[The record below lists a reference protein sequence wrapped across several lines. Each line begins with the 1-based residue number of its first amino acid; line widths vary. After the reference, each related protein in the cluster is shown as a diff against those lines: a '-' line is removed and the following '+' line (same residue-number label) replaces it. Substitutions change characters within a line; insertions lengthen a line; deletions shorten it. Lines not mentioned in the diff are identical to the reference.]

1 LALGG
6 RRETIPSL
14 TRFFAEESMF
24 TKSFLKWC
32 PVRRDTVASCAGSA
46 VLVLIALV
54 GCRKTE
60 PTEAAR
66 AEPSSIPKPGQP
78 KPTIPKPGE
87 PKPSSTPKPGEP
99 KVNTGSKA
107 ATPDWI
113 ERFTVE
119 GGDGHKE
126 GILAV
131 HFSPDGA
138 TLASLSRDS
147 EVKLWDTASGRL
159 KRTINLKTQASG
171 LAFSPD
177 GTGLAV
183 GSVGTA
189 VTVLDPRTGE
199 VSRSF
204 QNPNAPAV
212 VRINGGIR
220 TLAYSHD
227 GNTLAA
233 GGDDQVVTLWDTATG
248 AVRHTLKTGMYTVW
262 CVTFSRDGKT
272 VVAAGGGADAGKIV
286 RWDVHTGAER
296 DSVKEK
302 EILYSVAL
310 SPDGAL
316 LASASGNEF
325 KIRDAAK
332 LTGLVTFRG
341 DDWGTNT
348 GADFVA
354 FYADGTRLVAGNGDQ
369 FKGGTLKFYD
379 VTSRRER
386 GSFTSVHVPAC
397 VAISA
402 DGRLLAVGSRTGF
415 PTDFSTADLKGTPPK
430 LMLWEAAAKTA
441 P

>member
-1 LALGG
+1 MPPL
-6 RRETIPSL
+6 PKY
-14 TRFFAEESMF
+14 FVEESMF
-24 TKSFLKWC
+24 TESFLRWC
-32 PVRRDTVASCAGSA
+32 PVRRDAVASCAGST

-60 PTEAAR
+60 PTETAR
-66 AEPSSIPKPGQP
+66 AEPSSISKPGDP
-78 KPTIPKPGE
+78 KSG
-87 PKPSSTPKPGEP
+87 STPKPGEP

-107 ATPDWI
+107 ATPDWV

-126 GILAV
+126 TILAV

-147 EVKLWDTASGRL
+147 TVKLWDTASGRL
-159 KRTINLKTQASG
+159 KRTINLKTESSG
-171 LAFSPD
+171 LAYSPD
-177 GTGLAV
+177 GTALAV
-183 GSVGTA
+183 GSLGTT

-204 QNPNAPAV
+204 QNPKAPAV
-212 VRINGGIR
+212 VRVNGGVR
-220 TLAYSHD
+220 TVAYSHD
-227 GNTLAA
+227 GTLAA

-272 VVAAGGGADAGKIV
+272 VVAAGGAPGKIV
-286 RWDVHTGAER
+286 RWDVNTGAER
-296 DSVKEK
+296 GSVEQKETP
-302 EILYSVAL
+302 YSVAL

-316 LASASGNEF
+316 LASADYGNEF
-325 KIRDAAK
+325 KIRDAVK
-332 LTGLVTFRG
+332 LTELVTFRG

-348 GADFVA
+348 GANCVA
-354 FYADGTRLVAGNGDQ
+354 FYADGTRLVAGGGDQ

-379 VTSRRER
+379 VTSRREW
-386 GSFTSVHVPAC
+386 GSFASGHVPKC

-402 DGRLLAVGSRTGF
+402 DGRLLAVGSETGF
-415 PTDFSTADLKGTPPK
+415 PTAFSTADLKGTPPK
-430 LMLWEAAAKTA
+430 LMLWEAATKTT